1 MKKLAVFL
9 ALILIISSGLIG
21 CSGASKE
28 ASDATP
34 ASQDQGSQEP
44 VKNITIT
51 MGGWYTKDS
60 LDAAQARVTKYTEV
74 NPNVTIEIQSSP
86 DTATFY
92 QNLQGQIASK
102 TAPDVF
108 QIEPNVFYNLVK
120 SNEIAPVDDLMSQA
134 EYNVS
139 DIYDALI
146 NGYKVDGKLYAIPSD
161 FNMLALYYNKDML
174 DAAGVKVP
182 ATYEELKSAAKE
194 LTQNGVYGLNINPII
209 GRIMPVVESFGGRI
223 VDSNGQVHINDQ
235 DKVKGLKFLLDMYQ
249 NDKSTVTC
257 KTLGDGWPGD
267 TFTKKKAAMA
277 IEGTWMLG
285 LLKSSVKDFKW
296 GVAPMPSENGNGSQL
311 MYSGAY
317 AVSANSENKQEAVKF
332 LKWYLNPDNI
342 LQGFKEGSQS
352 IPVQKSYKDKVIS
365 AFPELDAILKNTDS
379 ASLYSFGQPAK
390 SFEDEMDK
398 RLEELVYKPGAYDL
412 QTVLDDIQNKFK
424 N

>member
-1 MKKLAVFL
+1 MRKLAVFL
-9 ALILIISSGLIG
+9 ALMFIISTALIG
-21 CSGASKE
+21 CSNSKN
-28 ASDATP
+28 
-34 ASQDQGSQEP
+34 SQSNPNQNP
-44 VKNITIT
+44 NKKITIT
-51 MGGWYTKDS
+51 LGGWYTKDS
-60 LDAAQARVTKYTEV
+60 LDAAQARVKKYSEI
-74 NPNVTIEIQSSP
+74 NPNVTVVIQASP

-102 TAPDVF
+102 TAPDIF
-108 QIEPNVFYNLVK
+108 LIEPNVFYNLVK
-120 SNEIAPVDDLMSQA
+120 SNAIAPVDDLMKA
-134 EYNVS
+134 AGYDVN

-182 ATYEELKSAAKE
+182 TTYEELKDAAKK
-194 LTQNGVYGLNINPII
+194 LTKNGVYGLNINPII
-209 GRIMPVVESFGGRI
+209 GRVMPIVESFGGKI
-223 VDSNGQVHINDQ
+223 VDSNGQVSINDPG
-235 DKVKGLKFLLDMYQ
+235 KVKGIEFLLDMYQ
-249 NDKSTVTC
+249 KDKSAVTC

-296 GVAPMPSENGNGSQL
+296 GVAPMPSENGNSAQL

-317 AVSANSENKQEAVKF
+317 AVSATSENKLEAVKF
-332 LKWYLNPDNI
+332 LKWYLNPENI
-342 LQGFKEGSQS
+342 LEGFKEGSQS
-352 IPVQKSYKDKVIS
+352 IPVQKSYRDKVIA

-398 RLEELVYKPGAYDL
+398 RLEELVYKPGAYNIKD
-412 QTVLDDIQNKFK
+412 VLDDIQRKFK
-424 N
+424 K